1 MLLQLDTFVVLKS
14 YDVYILMIYIY
25 KKKKGNSSFL
35 CSENTCDI
43 WEAEFKGLR
52 CGEPKLA

>member
-25 KKKKGNSSFL
+25 KKKRKQ
-35 CSENTCDI
+35 
-43 WEAEFKGLR
+43 
-52 CGEPKLA
+52 